1 MRMTTLAGVALATV
15 LLAGCGDDD
24 PSADEAAP
32 TTDPAVAVEADEEEP
47 VDAGDLSGLTSDFPL
62 EVGDCWG
69 LEDEIELDPIP
80 CDGPH
85 IYEVAG
91 IIYDWDYE
99 QYEGGFEEGVAGDE
113 AMADA
118 CAAEAAAYFGYD
130 PIDQGIMVDHNEP
143 KFWGHEDKVVCSAH
157 SGPDVEFVEDEV
169 VGSFEDR
176 GWR

>member
-1 MRMTTLAGVALATV
+1 MRTTIITGIALTAV
-15 LLAGCGDDD
+15 LLSGCGDED
-24 PSADEAAP
+24 PSTDEAAP
-32 TTDPAVAVEADEEEP
+32 ATETSAEAGEEQPSLDE
-47 VDAGDLSGLTSDFPL
+47 LTGLTSEFPL

-69 LEDEIELDPIP
+69 LEDEIQLDPIP

-99 QYEGGFEEGVAGDE
+99 QYQGGFEEGVAGDE
-113 AMADA
+113 AMTDA

-143 KFWGHEDKVVCSAH
+143 KFWGHEDKVVCSAR

-169 VGSFEDR
+169 VGSFADR